1 MLNFSISKFI
11 SWLKFK
17 KSTNFINEK
26 KNQDKSKS
34 DLIWIKSR
42 VEEDSIESLW
52 LQCKNPHDYVKI
64 YTQADRHVVATAG
77 VLAQKLHTT

>member
-42 VEEDSIESLW
+42 VEEDSIESL
-52 LQCKNPHDYVKI
+52 
-64 YTQADRHVVATAG
+64 
-77 VLAQKLHTT
+77 